1 MFLLTRLNT
10 WNLRIDNKK
19 EILRC
24 YQIQKSTFEINYLH
38 FRQKTGN
45 DMKNYYRTVYHKTQV
60 STKFTRKFFI
70 KTTPNKQSHVKNA
83 LKIKID
89 QIVIEF
95 HWPHNFV
102 RSSVT
107 LITNWSHICRTRV
120 KKEEKRLERL

>member
-1 MFLLTRLNT
+1 MLSDTKVNFRNQLPTF
-10 WNLRIDNKK
+10 
-19 EILRC
+19 
-24 YQIQKSTFEINYLH
+24 ST
-38 FRQKTGN
+38 KTGN

-95 HWPHNFV
+95 H
-102 RSSVT
+102 
-107 LITNWSHICRTRV
+107 
-120 KKEEKRLERL
+120 